1 MGSNFDVK
9 DDLVLALRSQ
19 YFEYLREKNTD
30 MPWSWCTLNRF
41 VQKKMVSSNGNACP
55 LLTFLKA
62 CGRWRH
68 VFAVSA
74 SPRSCTK
81 KLATYVTLFRCWWR
95 SVRYQVIIPGMW
107 HSNSYCM
114 WHSWLTQFGL
124 FSLNQPVAAVALP
137 LNRRLLLSVR
147 KRLPYALALLILIV
161 IWRRSMQGRHGACL

>member
-62 CGRWRH
+62 CGRRGH
-68 VFAVSA
+68 VLATRASA
-74 SPRSCTK
+74 MSCTK
-81 KLATYVTLFRCWWR
+81 LG
-95 SVRYQVIIPGMW
+95 P
-107 HSNSYCM
+107 
-114 WHSWLTQFGL
+114 
-124 FSLNQPVAAVALP
+124 LP
-137 LNRRLLLSVR
+137 LFMVVSMILLNNYVSFE
-147 KRLPYALALLILIV
+147 
-161 IWRRSMQGRHGACL
+161 